1 MMRTWPII
9 HDRGGV
15 TTVEFAI
22 LIPAL
27 FTLLCGTIELA
38 HLVFARTVLDG
49 AVVDAARAAT
59 AMLETEEGNRADLM
73 EESIRKTMQPFPLEP
88 GREIMIE
95 TTVYR
100 DFGSVTAEYFDDANG
115 NGTYDLG
122 ESFTDR
128 NANGQWDP
136 STPIAGE
143 LGGPGDVVSYT
154 AVYPKR
160 ILFGFLVDF
169 LGMQE
174 TFNVRST
181 TVVRNESVVRRSTP

>member
-1 MMRTWPII
+1 MT
-9 HDRGGV
+9 DRRGV

-49 AVVDAARAAT
+49 AVVDAARSAT
-59 AMLETEEGNRADLM
+59 ASLETSEGDRADLM
-73 EESIRKTMQPFPLEP
+73 RESIRKTMRPFPLQP
-88 GREIMIE
+88 GSEIAIE
-95 TTVYR
+95 TAVYR
-100 DFGSVTAEYFDDANG
+100 DFGSVTAEYFDDANS

-169 LGMQE
+169 MGMQE

-181 TVVRNESVVRRSTP
+181 TVVRNESVVRRATP